1 MRLGHMD
8 CIVQSSENQST
19 SPSAAVEKD
28 TSERVTFL
36 YHLCDGC
43 SPKSYGVNVA
53 RLAGLPAEVLA
64 LAVQKSAAFLDSS
77 SSWHSENEDAS
88 SASLYYR
95 YFDRILSLLSSDMTD
110 EELTSVARELWQRFK
125 HEATRVVPTGGL

>member
-1 MRLGHMD
+1 MD
-8 CIVQSSENQST
+8 CLVQSSESASG
-19 SPSAAVEKD
+19 SPSTAVEKD
-28 TSERVTFL
+28 TAERVTFL

-77 SSWHSENEDAS
+77 SSRHSENGDFS
-88 SASLYYR
+88 SASTYYR

-110 EELTSVARELWQRFK
+110 DELTCVARELWQRFK
-125 HEATRVVPTGGL
+125 HEMSRKVSVDDL